1 MKTALRAASVAGLA
15 ALLCGC
21 NPRVRVDPIVVEPIH
36 VTMDIN
42 VRLDERLDRFFA
54 FEEEILPGD
63 PELAEEG
70 AAEAEDDPAASSS
83 VEVP

>member
-1 MKTALRAASVAGLA
+1 MTTALRAAAAAGLA

-21 NPRVRVDPIVVEPIH
+21 NPRVRVDPIVIEPIH

-54 FEEEILPGD
+54 FEDEIALDDPHAGEGEEI
-63 PELAEEG
+63 AESE
-70 AAEAEDDPAASSS
+70 AAAQDSS
-83 VEVP
+83 EVP